1 MIISSNTKQLF
12 ASTTGIKVTKG
23 NSLLEKYGNN
33 PELIKLLL
41 MQKYLLG
48 KDIDEKEN
56 KDIDNKFLEDI
67 IKNQNNF
74 INES

>member
-1 MIISSNTKQLF
+1 
-12 ASTTGIKVTKG
+12 
-23 NSLLEKYGNN
+23 
-33 PELIKLLL
+33 

>member
-1 MIISSNTKQLF
+1 Q
-12 ASTTGIKVTKG
+12 GIKIKD

-33 PELIKLLL
+33 TELINLLL
-41 MQKYLLG
+41 IQKFLLG

-56 KDIDNKFLEDI
+56 NDIDNKFLEDI
-67 IKNQNNF
+67 IKNQNNS